1 MSDGAGERGGRR
13 RPLRVLHTSDVHLGA
28 YDRGSGRDS
37 GDLREAIEA
46 NFRAVI
52 DVGLRER
59 VDLVLIAGD
68 FFDNARVNEET
79 LRFAAEQIARAEVPV
94 VIGPGNHDH
103 VGDGSVYD
111 RLDLTELAQNLRIQR
126 TEEGETTAIEEL
138 DVEIWGRS
146 HTERSSDFLPFADPP
161 PRGDADWQIGI
172 GHGHYIHP
180 RAVLRHSFHIREEE
194 LAASRRDYVAL
205 GHWEQITRVAAGPDT
220 TAAYSGAP
228 QSLAVGSGLGGR
240 VLLVEL
246 VEEGDVRLTAHSIEG
261 ADPLLH
267 DEIPL
272 LQGASDRL

>member
-1 MSDGAGERGGRR
+1 MSDGAGARGGRR

-37 GDLREAIEA
+37 GDLREAVEA

-111 RLDLTELAQNLRIQR
+111 RLDLTAVAPDLHILRDRAGAIAELAHLD
-126 TEEGETTAIEEL
+126 IE
-138 DVEIWGRS
+138 VWGRS
-146 HTERSSDFLPFADPP
+146 HVEDGREFLPFAGAPG
-161 PRGDADWQIGI
+161 RNGAAWHLAI
-172 GHGHYIHP
+172 GHGHYVQEEWSTHP
-180 RAVLRHSFHIREEE
+180 SYHIREHE
-194 LAASRRDYVAL
+194 LSALDHDYVAL
-205 GHWEQITRVAAGPDT
+205 GHWDRQLRVNAGST
-220 TAAYSGAP
+220 LAAYSGAP
-228 QSLAVGSGLGGR
+228 DGIGGAHGR
-240 VLLVEL
+240 VLVVDLEPD
-246 VEEGDVRLTAHSIEG
+246 GAVRLTSHSLGDGPPIAH
-261 ADPLLH
+261 D
-267 DEIPL
+267 DIPL
-272 LQGASDRL
+272 LGRDIH